1 MTDIITAEFEFPTEA
16 ARAALTTSRVAVDF
30 HIVTQFAANKIRQ
43 KAVAGKTSR
52 LRWNEWTATRIK
64 AASEDWKYPTETDIE
79 KRKTMQPYEVGASLA
94 GGVRSTDTVE
104 AVTWICLD
112 FDKGVTAADYDAM
125 ATTLHGLDLAYL
137 VTESSSST
145 ADKVKFHAYIQ
156 IKPLALAG
164 PSGDKLDSKQ
174 RRAWVEST
182 YRPAYHVVATAL
194 RKLANISAVYDPTAC
209 DVARAFF
216 VARTPPEGQ
225 PRRVKAGDGKALDL
239 VAAATAL
246 HAAGVQVSPELIR
259 KSRQPMQHDS
269 RPAAPRADGEADGEG
284 GFCCLHSDRC
294 DAKMFLDLVTETHT
308 TLHEEY
314 TDHGVRVL
322 SNRPLLPSGERGRSR
337 RPVGMDLYFVA
348 QRLGWLGP
356 PAGPR
361 SFMCLCPCRE
371 QHSTGR
377 QAAGEFDSST
387 VLFLPDNVD
396 NPEAYRDPPLTLD
409 VTEAGTVSETAIA
422 SPVPTQITTA
432 QREMMQR
439 RAAIDQIRC
448 DLAVT
453 PGGQPRGSVSNAVTV
468 LANDPRW
475 TAVLRFNAMSS
486 AVEKVSPPSW
496 HQDVTASS
504 PIGEW
509 ADEDDT
515 RLTIW
520 LDREYGI
527 GIRKGEARDAVRI
540 AAEKLGSYHPVRD
553 YLDKLPAHD
562 GTARMDNWLTTYL
575 GVAST
580 AYTRAVGRWWLI
592 SAVARAY
599 VPGCKVDTMLILEG
613 KQGAWKS
620 QALKELVAGVGR
632 KVFSDTEI
640 EWSSKDR
647 FIQIRSSWIYEV
659 AELAGMSKH
668 DSSKLKA
675 FLSSAEDTF
684 RAPYGRGETKFK
696 RGCVF
701 AGSVNPDSNFG
712 YLRDATGNRRFW
724 PVAVSSINIEAIRR
738 DRDQLWAEAVAAY
751 KAGARWWPETDEEK
765 TLCDF
770 ASSARA
776 TTGDPWLGDVAEF
789 VADTVRTD
797 VAEAMEAGS
806 DVARPLR
813 AITVAAVLD
822 SLELTKDRQTM
833 DATARVTRILA
844 ELKMTSHL
852 QRVGGKVCRHYAHA
866 ADAQRRRVLAACFT
880 HVDDARDPV
889 SIVAEWAMK
898 PEFLAVG
905 PGHWP
910 THRAKWI
917 ADGYG
922 DFCAAVDAAIDY
934 VPPSESAA

>member
-30 HIVTQFAANKIRQ
+30 HIVSQFAANKIRQ

-79 KRKTMQPYEVGASLA
+79 KRKKMQPYEVGASLV
-94 GGVRSTDTVE
+94 GGVRSADTVE
-104 AVTWICLD
+104 AVTWVCLD
-112 FDKGVTAADYDAM
+112 FDKSVTAADFDAM
-125 ATTLHGLDLAYL
+125 ATTLHGLDLAYI
-137 VTESSSST
+137 VTESSSSGL
-145 ADKVKFHAYIQ
+145 DGKVKFHAYIQ

-164 PSGDKLDSKQ
+164 TSGDKLDSKQ

-194 RKLANISAVYDPTAC
+194 RKLANISASYDPSAC
-209 DVARAFF
+209 DIARAFF
-216 VARTPPEGQ
+216 VPRIPPGSQ
-225 PRRVKAGDGKALDL
+225 PRRVKAGDGRALDL

-246 HAAGVQVSPELIR
+246 HGAGVRVSPELMR
-259 KSRQPMQHDS
+259 KSRQPMPHDS
-269 RPAAPRADGEADGEG
+269 RPAAPRADGEVDGEG

-294 DAKMFLDLVTETHT
+294 DAKMFLDLVTESST
-308 TLHEEY
+308 TDLHEEY
-314 TDHGVRVL
+314 TDSGVRVL
-322 SNRPLLPSGERGRSR
+322 SNRPILPGGVRGRSR

-361 SFMCLCPCRE
+361 SYLCLCPCRE

-377 QAAGEFDSST
+377 QAAGEFDTST

-396 NPEAYRDPPLTLD
+396 NPEAYVDPPLTLD
-409 VTEAGTVSETAIA
+409 VTADGTVNETAIA
-422 SPVPTQITTA
+422 APAPTQITDA
-432 QREMMQR
+432 QKAMMQR
-439 RAAIDQIRC
+439 QAVIDQIRGE
-448 DLAVT
+448 LAVS
-453 PGGQPRGSVSNAVTV
+453 PSGQPRGSVSNAVTV

-475 TAVLRFNAMSS
+475 ASVLRFNSMSS
-486 AVEKVSPPSW
+486 TIEKIATPPWHRDAASDSP
-496 HQDVTASS
+496 T
-504 PIGEW
+504 GEW
-509 ADEDDT
+509 TDEDDT
-515 RLTIW
+515 RLAIW
-520 LDREYGI
+520 LDREYGVSV
-527 GIRKGEARDAVRI
+527 GKGEARDAVRI
-540 AAEKLGSYHPVRD
+540 VAERLGSYHPVRD
-553 YLDKLPAHD
+553 YLDTLPPHD
-562 GTARMDNWLTTYL
+562 GTSRLDVWLSTYL
-575 GVAST
+575 GVASSP
-580 AYTRAVGRWWLI
+580 YTRAVGKWWLI

-599 VPGCKVDTMLILEG
+599 MPGCKVDTMLILEG
-613 KQGAWKS
+613 KQGARKS
-620 QALKELVAGVGR
+620 QALRELVAGVGR
-632 KVFSDTEI
+632 SVFADTEI
-640 EWSSKDR
+640 EWGSKDR
-647 FIQIRSSWIYEV
+647 FLQIRSTWIYEV

-668 DSSKLKA
+668 DSAKLKA

-684 RAPYGRGETKFK
+684 RAPYGRGEVKYR

-724 PVAVSSINIEAIRR
+724 PVAVSAIDIEAIRR

-751 KAGARWWPETDEEK
+751 KAGERWWPETEEEK

-776 TTGDPWLGDVAEF
+776 TTGDPWLETVAEYI
-789 VADTVRTD
+789 AETVRTD

-822 SLELTKDRQTM
+822 KLGLTKDRQTM

-844 ELKMTSHL
+844 ELRMTASM
-852 QRVGGKVCRHYAHA
+852 QRVGGKPCRHFVHA
-866 ADAQRRRVLAACFT
+866 ADAQRRRAIAACFA
-880 HVDDARDPV
+880 HVDDAPEAV
-889 SIVAEWAMK
+889 STVAAWALRAD
-898 PEFLAVG
+898 FLATG
-905 PGHWP
+905 PGNWP
-910 THRAKWI
+910 AHRTKWI

-922 DFCAAVDAAIDY
+922 DFVEAIDTAIGY
-934 VPPSESAA
+934 SA